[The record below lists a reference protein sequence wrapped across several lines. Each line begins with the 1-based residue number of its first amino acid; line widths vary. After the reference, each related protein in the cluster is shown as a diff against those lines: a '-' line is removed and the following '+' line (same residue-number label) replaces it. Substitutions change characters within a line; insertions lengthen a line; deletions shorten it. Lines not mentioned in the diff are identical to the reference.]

1 MKSIS
6 SIVILITLL
15 FSCASL
21 LSQNSGERGLLIG
34 FNASSFS
41 GTESTISNSSY
52 IPGLAI
58 GFFQEFRITPGIL
71 IGPEIVF
78 TTKGSRIETVGDL
91 YLHQV
96 ITYAEVP
103 LLVSWVINPGDSTRL
118 FLSGGPTFGVMLL
131 AFNEVGFSQE
141 ISRFDMGAELAIGV
155 RWEMMRFRV
164 QLNQGL
170 MDVDNSSSIT
180 TVKNRTLS
188 LYFGLSF

>member
-1 MKSIS
+1 MKYSRSIT
-6 SIVILITLL
+6 VLFAPL
-15 FSCASL
+15 FSCACL
-21 LSQNSGERGLLIG
+21 FSQSSGERGLLIG

-41 GTESTISNSSY
+41 GTESTIGNSSY

-58 GFFQEFRITPGIL
+58 GFFQEFWISSGIL

-118 FLSGGPTFGVMLL
+118 FLSGGPTFGVILL
-131 AFNEVGFSQE
+131 AFNEVGFSRE
-141 ISRFDMGAELAIGV
+141 ISRFDVGAEMAIGV
-155 RWEMMRFRV
+155 RLKKMRFRV

-170 MDVDNSSSIT
+170 MDVDSSSSIT
-180 TVKNRTLS
+180 TVRNRTLS